1 MAPSQLKALFLGHLC
16 LLKQPPP
23 FLYGMI
29 FFAVLLRASFPSSF
43 SFWDY
48 SKIRASYQWVSSWTS
63 RAWFQ
68 ARISQV
74 IWDLPF

>member
-16 LLKQPPP
+16 LLRQPPP

-29 FFAVLLRASFPSSF
+29 SAVLLRASFPSSF

-48 SKIRASYQWVSSWTS
+48 SKIHASYQWVSSWTS

-74 IWDLPF
+74 TQDLPF